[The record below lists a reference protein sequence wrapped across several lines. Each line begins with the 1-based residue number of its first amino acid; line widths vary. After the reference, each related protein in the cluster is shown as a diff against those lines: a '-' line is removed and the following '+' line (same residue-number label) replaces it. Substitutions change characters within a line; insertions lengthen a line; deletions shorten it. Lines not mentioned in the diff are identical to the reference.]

1 MVKKK
6 KVFCECECGIK
17 IAGFS
22 EHHVKQNLII
32 HKRTSQKHK
41 ELLKLKKKW
50 LKEELAKK

>member
-1 MVKKK
+1 MKKK
-6 KVFCECECGIK
+6 KFFIECECSAK
-17 IAGFS
+17 IVGFS

-50 LKEELAKK
+50 LKIAKR